1 MHQSSSFLGEKSHQE
16 VAGVTVVQQLA
27 EEVEVGHER
36 RLEDDGH
43 VGRVEQLD
51 RVRPLLSAVLLVL
64 HLRDFDRS
72 TNRKRGGGGKTKSFR

>member
-1 MHQSSSFLGEKSHQE
+1 MEQIQIIFRENSHQK

-27 EEVEVGHER
+27 EEVKVGHER
-36 RLEDDGH
+36 RLKDDGH

-64 HLRDFDRS
+64 HL
-72 TNRKRGGGGKTKSFR
+72 